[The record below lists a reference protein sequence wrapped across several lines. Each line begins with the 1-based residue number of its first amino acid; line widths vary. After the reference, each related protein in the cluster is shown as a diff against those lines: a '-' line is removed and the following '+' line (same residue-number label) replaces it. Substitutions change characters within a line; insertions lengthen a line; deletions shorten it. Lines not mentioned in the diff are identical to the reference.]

1 VNTPAA
7 HDPRREVEKIR
18 DHLGSHEGL
27 LAFLIGAGSSAAV
40 KDAAGEPLIP
50 TVAALNEHS
59 RQAVANLDDDEADDD
74 ATPHAEAYDAIVTEC
89 EAALADAAEPG
100 TQVRSVNVED
110 ILSSVRTKLSAIG
123 PTDYIA
129 GLDRS
134 GLEAVEERIR
144 TTIASAAF
152 PSEGKIPRALPHH
165 QFARWIRRLGRSSAI
180 EIFTTNYD
188 TLFERA
194 LEDERVPIFDGFVG
208 ARRPFFSAASL
219 VRPPAMP
226 GSAWTRLWKLHGS
239 INWHMA
245 DFLDDKNRI
254 IRGAE
259 SAEGELIFPSLHK
272 YDESRKQPYASML
285 DHLGRLLDHP
295 TGALLVVIGYS
306 FGDQH
311 INEIVFD
318 ALDNRDGAHVFAF
331 QFDELPENHPLIARA
346 KALPNLL
353 VFGPDT
359 AVLGGVRRPWR
370 LNEAVEDRTAELL
383 DIPFDS
389 NAAPESEQVASEGRF
404 RLGDFN
410 YFAEFLAALAGSDD

>member
-1 VNTPAA
+1 MSRPAT

-27 LAFLIGAGSSAAV
+27 LAFLVGAGSSAAV
-40 KDAAGEPLIP
+40 KDIEGKPLIP
-50 TVAALNEHS
+50 TVGALSEHS
-59 RQAVANLDDDEADDD
+59 RQAVADLDNDD
-74 ATPHAEAYDAIVTEC
+74 ATPHVEAYDTIVSEC
-89 EAALADAAEPG
+89 EMALADAAEPETLIRG
-100 TQVRSVNVED
+100 VNVED
-110 ILSSVRTKLSAIG
+110 VLSSVRTKLSAIG
-123 PTDYIA
+123 PADRIS
-129 GLDRS
+129 GLDRP
-134 GLEAVEERIR
+134 GLEAIEERIR

-152 PSEGKIPRALPHH
+152 PSDGQIPTELPHH
-165 QFARWIRRLGRSSAI
+165 HFARWIRRLGRTSAV

-194 LEDERVPIFDGFVG
+194 LEDERVPVFDGFVG

-245 DFLDDKNRI
+245 DFAEDKNRI

-259 SAEGELIFPSLHK
+259 SAQGEMIFPSLHK

-285 DHLGRLLDHP
+285 DHLGHLLDHP
-295 TGALLVVIGYS
+295 TGALLVTIGYS

-331 QFDELPENHPLIARA
+331 QFEELPENHPLIARA
-346 KALPNLL
+346 KTLPNLL

-359 AVLGGVRRPWR
+359 AVLGGVRRPWQ

-389 NAAPESEQVASEGRF
+389 KAAPEPEQIASEGRF

-410 YFAEFLAALAGSDD
+410 YFAKFLAALAGNDD